1 MINFT
6 SGAANI
12 KAACRAADVR
22 VILTSRAFVDKA
34 RLTSLVSEL
43 EKGLRIV
50 YLEDVRATIGLGDK
64 VAGILAGTR
73 QRVARQPGDAAVILF
88 TSGSEGVPK
97 GVALSHRN
105 ILANTAQCLARLA
118 ANGEDLV
125 FNVLPVFH
133 SFGLTGG
140 LMMPLLGGVPVY
152 LYPSPLHYRIV
163 PELLYDTCATILFGT
178 DTFLRG
184 YARTAHPYDLRTVR
198 LIVAGGEAV
207 KDSTR
212 QTYMDRFGVRILEG
226 YGVTETAPVLAMNTP
241 IANKAG
247 TVGRL
252 SPLMRARLEPVAGIP
267 DGGRLFV
274 QGPNVMLG
282 YYRAENPGVLE
293 PPEDGW
299 HDTGDIVAIDAQGF
313 ITIKGRAKRFAKIG
327 GEMVSLAAVE
337 ALAADACP
345 GAALVVVSLPDAR
358 KGERLVLITT
368 DPALKRDVL
377 VRHARAR
384 GAAELMVPAEIL
396 LVAGLP
402 LLGTGKPDYV
412 AAAALAKE
420 KSAAEPKANASGV
433 AA

>member
-1 MINFT
+1 MLPNSAGVAVAFFALQAVGRVPAMINFT

-12 KAACRAADVR
+12 KAACRAAGVG
-22 VILTSRAFVDKA
+22 VIVTSRAFVDKG
-34 RLTSLVSEL
+34 RLTALVSEL
-43 EKGLRIV
+43 EKDVRIV

-64 VAGILAGTR
+64 IAGVLAGSR
-73 QRVARQPGDAAVILF
+73 QRVARDPNDPAVILF

-97 GVALSHRN
+97 GVVLSHRN

-118 ANGEDLV
+118 ANGEDMV

-198 LIVAGGEAV
+198 LIVAGAEAV
-207 KDSTR
+207 KESTR
-212 QTYMDRFGVRILEG
+212 QTYMDRFGARILEG

-252 SPLMRARLEPVAGIP
+252 SPLMRARLEPVAGI
-267 DGGRLFV
+267 R
-274 QGPNVMLG
+274 
-282 YYRAENPGVLE
+282 RRR
-293 PPEDGW
+293 PP
-299 HDTGDIVAIDAQGF
+299 VRRRPQ
-313 ITIKGRAKRFAKIG
+313 
-327 GEMVSLAAVE
+327 
-337 ALAADACP
+337 
-345 GAALVVVSLPDAR
+345 
-358 KGERLVLITT
+358 
-368 DPALKRDVL
+368 
-377 VRHARAR
+377 RHARLLPGREPGRAR
-384 GAAELMVPAEIL
+384 GPAPTAGTIPATSSPSTRRASSPSRAASSASPRSPARWCRWPRSRRWRPRRSP
-396 LVAGLP
+396 ARR
-402 LLGTGKPDYV
+402 
-412 AAAALAKE
+412 
-420 KSAAEPKANASGV
+420 
-433 AA
+433 